1 MRMEN
6 VMSIS
11 EINKMNEELAK
22 KDAKIVQLEADLAAE
37 QETNLDLMEA
47 IADNYERLLALEERV
62 NGGAP

>member
-1 MRMEN
+1 
-6 VMSIS
+6 MSIS